1 MFAIEEEAKA
11 WGFDETVLIVEANN
25 KSATSLYKKLGYK
38 AIGTEPDA
46 PNLRID
52 ENGKVVEAKVKAV
65 TMRKSLKE
73 GMAGT
78 IENLDIA
85 EVLAKVAG
93 AGGIAYLANGIASGT
108 IESPF

>member
-46 PNLRID
+46 PNLKVD

-65 TMRKSLKE
+65 TMRKSLKD

>member
-1 MFAIEEEAKA
+1 
-11 WGFDETVLIVEANN
+11 
-25 KSATSLYKKLGYK
+25 
-38 AIGTEPDA
+38 
-46 PNLRID
+46 
-52 ENGKVVEAKVKAV
+52 
-65 TMRKSLKE
+65 
-73 GMAGT
+73 MAGV